1 MKQTILPC
9 GVLIIIAI
17 TIGTLLFAEQCVG
30 QNEKQEKTGQLRSSA
45 KPLADSQLE
54 VMEIPEGYVAGQ
66 GEMLVLRQGK
76 KLALPLAHTDVSGR
90 IDGFLARVQVTQ
102 TFINLIVTTIEALYT
117 FPLPENAAV
126 DSMIMIIG
134 KKRIK
139 GVIKE
144 RGEARAMYEQARR
157 DGKTASLLEQER
169 PNIFT
174 QSIANILPDDTI
186 LVKISYVQE
195 LKYRDGRYK
204 FSFPMVVGP
213 RYIPG
218 NPLRP
223 ENRGT
228 VKPTDQVPDAHRI
241 TPPLLPPDVRSGHDI
256 SMQVVVNAGT
266 VLKEVG
272 SPSHKV
278 KIVQNNDKTITVGI
292 MPNDRI
298 PNKGFMLDYAVA
310 GGEIKNVVLTHH
322 PGNGDG
328 FFQLIMI
335 PKHDIDTR
343 EIFPRELVFV
353 VDNSGSMMGFPI
365 EKCKEIIR
373 LCLKNMRRDD
383 VFRLIKFAGSTDI
396 MSPEPL
402 KATPGNVTSAM
413 QYVDGMRGG
422 GGTEMMKAINAIFD
436 LPHVE
441 GRKRLVLFL
450 TDGYVGNEQRIITT
464 IRNRLANSRVFSL
477 GVGSSVNHYL
487 LEGMA
492 YTGRGVCMTI
502 RQDGEAGKATR
513 EFYSL
518 IDAPVLTDIQLK
530 WNGVKVHETVPAQL
544 PDLFHGQPLVLTG
557 KYTEPG
563 AGSVT
568 IVGKLPGGRKYI
580 KKVNIRLPKKE
591 KNNGVLATLWARGKI
606 KETSLLGS
614 QLFSDASYTPQEV
627 KEQITKLGLEYRI
640 MTQYTSFVAIDDA
653 VRNKEGKWVSV
664 EQALPMPEGVSH
676 LSQPRERFAKIRK
689 MRRGVLG
696 IITGQ
701 AKRKG
706 AAGIGYGAG
715 YGSGFGGGSG
725 GADDLIGS
733 LMGGDAG
740 GLGLKKRGS
749 LKIASPQF
757 TKGGSLT
764 GSRSKA
770 SVMRV
775 IMQNLAAIRY
785 AYNRRLREKPGLK
798 GRITVKFAIDEFGRV
813 IFCQVVSSTMGDP
826 ELEKKV
832 VEKIKRWV
840 FEKIDKPGDVTEVVY
855 PFVFSQ

>member
-1 MKQTILPC
+1 M
-9 GVLIIIAI
+9 
-17 TIGTLLFAEQCVG
+17 
-30 QNEKQEKTGQLRSSA
+30 
-45 KPLADSQLE
+45 
-54 VMEIPEGYVAGQ
+54 
-66 GEMLVLRQGK
+66 
-76 KLALPLAHTDVSGR
+76 
-90 IDGFLARVQVTQ
+90 
-102 TFINLIVTTIEALYT
+102 
-117 FPLPENAAV
+117 
-126 DSMIMIIG
+126 
-134 KKRIK
+134 
-139 GVIKE
+139 
-144 RGEARAMYEQARR
+144 
-157 DGKTASLLEQER
+157 
-169 PNIFT
+169 
-174 QSIANILPDDTI
+174 
-186 LVKISYVQE
+186 
-195 LKYRDGRYK
+195 
-204 FSFPMVVGP
+204 
-213 RYIPG
+213 
-218 NPLRP
+218 
-223 ENRGT
+223 
-228 VKPTDQVPDAHRI
+228 
-241 TPPLLPPDVRSGHDI
+241 
-256 SMQVVVNAGT
+256 
-266 VLKEVG
+266 
-272 SPSHKV
+272 
-278 KIVQNNDKTITVGI
+278 
-292 MPNDRI
+292 
-298 PNKGFMLDYAVA
+298 
-310 GGEIKNVVLTHH
+310 
-322 PGNGDG
+322 
-328 FFQLIMI
+328 
-335 PKHDIDTR
+335 
-343 EIFPRELVFV
+343 
-353 VDNSGSMMGFPI
+353 
-365 EKCKEIIR
+365 
-373 LCLKNMRRDD
+373 
-383 VFRLIKFAGSTDI
+383 
-396 MSPEPL
+396 
-402 KATPGNVTSAM
+402 
-413 QYVDGMRGG
+413 
-422 GGTEMMKAINAIFD
+422 AINAIFD

-502 RQDGEAGKATR
+502 RQDGEADKATR

-568 IVGKLPGGRKYI
+568 IGGKLPGGRKYI
-580 KKVNIRLPKKE
+580 KKVNVRLPKKE

-627 KEQITKLGLEYRI
+627 KEQITRLGLEYRI

-664 EQALPMPEGVSH
+664 EQALPMPEGVSR
-676 LSQPRERFAKIRK
+676 LSQPRERFARIRK

-770 SVMRV
+770 RVMRV

-798 GRITVKFAIDEFGRV
+798 GRITVKFAIDEFGKV
-813 IFCQVVSSTMGDP
+813 IFCQVISSTMGDP

-840 FEKIDKPGDVTEVVY
+840 FEKIDKPGDVTEIVY
-855 PFVFSQ
+855 PFIFSQ